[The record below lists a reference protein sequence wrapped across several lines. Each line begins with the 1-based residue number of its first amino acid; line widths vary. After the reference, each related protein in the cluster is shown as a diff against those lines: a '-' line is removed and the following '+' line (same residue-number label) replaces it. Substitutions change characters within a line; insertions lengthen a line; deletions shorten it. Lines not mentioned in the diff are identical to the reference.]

1 MNIGYLM
8 QAEEEIRKP
17 PFNGPANHIRQV
29 VSQFIDQ
36 GHRVRVLIRLD
47 GKIWATDDLVN
58 YRLVTVRK
66 MDRGPLRWVE
76 RIMRRIQSELKLP
89 YLGFFESL
97 RFALACRQELN
108 ATEVLLERMSW
119 MSYGGAIAARWMQLP
134 LVLEYNGDP
143 LDDLSAKGL
152 QPRGI
157 QHQISKI
164 LMEKNIKVAAHIVAT
179 GEGWRNSCMETWKVG
194 GEQITTVE
202 NGTRLVNLLAREQLR
217 SFQSEEENIVNLVY
231 LGGFYPWHGVSE
243 LLGAFGEVLKAGI
256 QASLFLI
263 GSGVGEPQARQLVA
277 ELGIE
282 EKVRFTGQ
290 LAAEDYAPILAQA
303 DIGLSPYCGWKEYSG
318 LKLLDYKASGLA
330 TIASGQDGHPVTLR
344 HGVTGLIVPPCD
356 EAALAEAIQRLCD
369 DPQLRKQ
376 MGRQA
381 RLEAEKIH
389 SWAHTAQQLER
400 ILGEAV
406 RA

>member
-29 VSQFIDQ
+29 VSQLINQ

-47 GKIWATDDLVN
+47 GKIWATDDLEN
-58 YRLVTVRK
+58 FRLVEVRW
-66 MDRGPLRWVE
+66 MDSGLLRWME
-76 RIMRRIQSELKLP
+76 RIIRRIQSEMKLP

-97 RFALACRQELN
+97 RYALACRQELD

-119 MSYGGAIAARWMQLP
+119 MSYGGAIAARWMRVP

-152 QPRGI
+152 QPKGI
-157 QHQISKI
+157 QHDISKK
-164 LMEKNIKVAAHIVAT
+164 LMQKNIKAAAHIVAT
-179 GEGWRNSCMETWKVG
+179 GEGWRKSCMETWKVG
-194 GEQITTVE
+194 GERISTVE
-202 NGTRLVNLLAREQLR
+202 NGTKLVDLLAREELN
-217 SFQSEEENIVNLVY
+217 SFQSEDGATVTLVY
-231 LGGFYPWHGVSE
+231 LGGFYPWHGVAE
-243 LLGAFGEVLKAGI
+243 LLWAFGHVLKAGI
-256 QASLFLI
+256 QARLLLI

-277 ELGIE
+277 ELCID
-282 EKVRFTGQ
+282 EKVHFTGQ
-290 LAAEDYAPILAQA
+290 LSVEEYAPILAQA
-303 DIGLSPYCGWKEYSG
+303 DIGLSPYCGWKEFSG

-356 EAALAEAIQRLCD
+356 ESELAEAIQTLCID
-369 DPQLRKQ
+369 SQLRKQ

-389 SWAHTAQQLER
+389 SWSHTVQQLEH
-400 ILGEAV
+400 ILGETTSA
-406 RA
+406 

>member
-29 VSQFIDQ
+29 VSHLIEQ

-47 GKIWATDDLVN
+47 GKIWVTDDLEN
-58 YRLVTVRK
+58 FRLVEVK
-66 MDRGPLRWVE
+66 GMDRGLLRWVE
-76 RIMRRIQSELKLP
+76 RVIRRIQSELKLP

-97 RFALACRQELN
+97 RFALACRQELG
-108 ATEVLLERMSW
+108 AIEVLLERMTW
-119 MSYGGAIAARWMQLP
+119 MSYGGAIAARWMQVP

-157 QHQISKI
+157 QHDISKK
-164 LMEKNIKVAAHIVAT
+164 LMQKNIKAAVHIVAT
-179 GEGWRNSCMETWKVG
+179 GEGWRKSCMETWKVG
-194 GEQITTVE
+194 GKQITTVE
-202 NGTRLVNLLAREQLR
+202 NGTKLVDLLARDQLK
-217 SFQSEEENIVNLVY
+217 SFQSEDGTPVTLVY

-243 LLGAFGEVLKAGI
+243 LLNAFAQVLQAGI

-277 ELGIE
+277 ELGLD
-282 EKVRFTGQ
+282 EKVHFTGQ
-290 LAAEDYAPILAQA
+290 LSVEEYATLLAQA
-303 DIGLSPYCGWKEYSG
+303 DIGLSPYCGWKEFSG

-330 TIASGQDGHPVTLR
+330 TISSGQDGHPVTLR
-344 HGVTGLIVPPCD
+344 QGITGLIVPPCD
-356 EAALAEAIQRLCD
+356 EAALAEAIQTLCVD
-369 DPQLRKQ
+369 SQLRKQ
-376 MGRQA
+376 IGRQA
-381 RLEAEKIH
+381 RLEAEKVH
-389 SWAHTAQQLER
+389 SWSHTALQLEQ

-406 RA
+406 SA